1 MRKLVR
7 LTKIDSIEPINGA
20 DRLEVARVGG
30 WAIVVLKGEYQPGDV
45 AVYFEYDSFLP
56 EGNPAW
62 QFLVDKSAREYGGVR
77 GHVLRTIKLRKQVS
91 QGLLLKPTLFGPE
104 VQNAELGE
112 DISQLVGVVKY
123 EPPIPACLA
132 GEVRG
137 MFPSIIPKTDQER
150 VQNII
155 PDVQDWARDGSYWE
169 VTEKLEGS
177 SCTMA
182 QLEDGLHVC
191 SRNLDLRETEGNTFW
206 QIARALDIELRLA
219 RAFPGRQLALQ
230 GELVGPGVEGNIYKL
245 TKHNIYVY
253 DVYDVQAGRYL
264 PPLERLDI
272 LRALNALPDGPDWD
286 ALTLVQKAELMR
298 DSPVKHV
305 PVLKVA
311 QLPKDNALADLLERA
326 DGQSALYS
334 TAREG
339 VVFKAVAGGKSFKA
353 ISNKYL
359 LAQ

>member
-7 LTKIDSIEPINGA
+7 LTKIEAIEPIADA

-30 WAIVVLKGEYQPGDV
+30 WAVVVLKGEYQPGDV

-62 QFLVDKSAREYGGVR
+62 QFLVDKSAREFGGVR

-91 QGLLLKPTLFGPE
+91 QGLLLKPELFGPE
-104 VQNAELGE
+104 VQNAALGE
-112 DISQLVGVVKY
+112 DISELVGVIKY

-137 MFPSIIPKTDQER
+137 LFPSIIPKTDQER
-150 VQNII
+150 VQNLL
-155 PDVQDWARDGSYWE
+155 PEVQAWANEESFWE

-182 QLEDGLHVC
+182 LLEDGFHVC
-191 SRNLDLRETEGNTFW
+191 SRNLDLRESKDNTFW
-206 QIARALDIELRLA
+206 QLARKLDIEARLA
-219 RAFPGRQLALQ
+219 KVFPGRQIALQ
-230 GELVGPGVEGNIYKL
+230 GELIGPGVEGNIYKL
-245 TKHNIYVY
+245 TKHQFVIY
-253 DVYDVQAGRYL
+253 DVYDVQQGRYL
-264 PPLERLDI
+264 TPSERIEVVRSINEFPLT
-272 LRALNALPDGPDWD
+272 ADWND
-286 ALTLVQKAELMR
+286 LTLVQRAEKLK
-298 DSPVKHV
+298 DSTVKHV
-305 PVLKVA
+305 PVLKVV
-311 QLPKDNALADLLERA
+311 QLPKQDALAYLLERA
-326 DGQSALYS
+326 DGMSLLYD

-339 VVFKAVAGGKSFKA
+339 IVFKAMAGGKSFKA